1 MTMIKGTNIRCIGNV
16 EGNFEQLPHAI
27 LEYMKLGLISG
38 NDLAVY
44 FMLLKNDNDKKGGY
58 AFPTTKQ
65 IALETGIGEKTVKKA
80 TKKLVDVGLI
90 KKEKAPNYPNKN
102 IYFVLLPLEKE
113 ELFGQ
118 VPELVKKFEQKKLK
132 MENEAIQ
139 EKLRLDTYYDL
150 YQNEMYRNEYS

>member
-1 MTMIKGTNIRCIGNV
+1 MTMIKGTEIRCIGNV
-16 EGNFEQLPHAI
+16 TGNFEQLPHAI

-80 TKKLVDVGLI
+80 TKRLAEVGLI
-90 KKEKAPNYPNKN
+90 KKQKAPNYPNKN

-113 ELFGQ
+113 KLYKQ
-118 VPELVKKFEQKKLK
+118 VPDSMKKFEQKKMKL
-132 MENEAIQ
+132 ENEAKQ
-139 EKLRLDTYYDL
+139 EKQRLENFNEL
-150 YQNEMYRNEYS
+150 NQNDSL